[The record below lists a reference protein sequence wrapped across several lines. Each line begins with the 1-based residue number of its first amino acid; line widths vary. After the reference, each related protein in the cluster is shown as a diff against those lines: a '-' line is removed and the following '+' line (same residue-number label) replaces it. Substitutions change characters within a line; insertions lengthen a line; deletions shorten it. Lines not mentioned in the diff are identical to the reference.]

1 MLGAAADGDVQLN
14 AEIDLRVRIREP
26 AKCSEQ
32 SEMQACLL
40 LSVRSITTSAT
51 SHMPTISVP
60 KQEIPVLQKLTEI
73 SEQQLSDLLAAL
85 DSSEPRLTRSAFV
98 KAVAPKVPSIAPED
112 VNSLVGTVCSL
123 HWTRYSEE
131 ISVEG
136 IVDAIVSSL
145 SKADAEAPFEPAKL
159 QLLKSRLTVLL
170 NLEDS
175 IGVTAKAL
183 DVMTE
188 HANIFCKSR
197 ILSDIRPIFSKDGDG
212 ATAAVIIH
220 TLNIG
225 YHENRQHKEF
235 YVALDESDLKAL
247 REVLDR
253 AEKKALVLRALI
265 GKSGTRC
272 LNAE

>member
-1 MLGAAADGDVQLN
+1 
-14 AEIDLRVRIREP
+14 
-26 AKCSEQ
+26 
-32 SEMQACLL
+32 
-40 LSVRSITTSAT
+40 
-51 SHMPTISVP
+51 MPTISVP
-60 KQEIPVLQKLTEI
+60 KQEIPVLQKLAEI
-73 SEQQLSDLLAAL
+73 SEQQLSELVAAL
-85 DSSEPRLTRSAFV
+85 NSSEPRLTRSAFV
-98 KAVAPKVPSIAPED
+98 KAVAPKVPSISAED

-131 ISVEG
+131 ISVEDL
-136 IVDAIVSSL
+136 INAIVTAL
-145 SKADAEAPFEPAKL
+145 SQSGAEVSFKPETL
-159 QLLKSRLTVLL
+159 HLLKSRLTVLL
-170 NLEDS
+170 SLEDS
-175 IGVTAKAL
+175 LGVTAKAL

-188 HANIFCKSR
+188 HANVFCKSR

-225 YHENRQHKEF
+225 YHENRKHKDF
-235 YVALDESDLKAL
+235 YVALDESDLRAL

-253 AEKKALVLRALI
+253 AEKKAQVLRALI